1 MFTDRFITLPIKV
14 YNTKVKEL
22 TGEEGEL
29 TDSWEKVNPFEIQTY
44 RPDVDSEASVIVTV
58 KNREPFSVYLSV
70 KDFEHL
76 LNTFHA

>member
-44 RPDVDSEASVIVTV
+44 RPDVDSETSVIVTV
-58 KNREPFSVYLSV
+58 KNRDPFSVYLSV